1 MRISDW
7 SSDVCSSDLGA
18 PEPGVLA
25 VVLLEYIGHVGS
37 GKACGRQPAGGPGK
51 GQADRADGERD
62 QGQAGDR
69 AEWPWWLRWR
79 GGRRHRGSC
88 VAFDDSW
95 TSGTAAYST
104 GINAALARRTQDT
117 ARISSSMNAIDD
129 DELRALLPSLRRDRK
144 NTRLNSN
151 HLY

>member
-104 GINAALARRTQDT
+104 GINAAPARRTPD
-117 ARISSSMNAIDD
+117 AESIFFHEYDRRDSI
-129 DELRALLPSLRRDRK
+129 LRAL
-144 NTRLNSN
+144 
-151 HLY
+151 